1 MRQEQR
7 TYWIFSSLKNFLRCQ
22 RCFLWGSKT
31 KGEISM
37 SGLVMV
43 GIQVTFWHVSLLITW
58 NLITMELSSF
68 SAQPVQKS
76 NHLVISDLW
85 KIFQPPNELM
95 WFSTPSKNIMNK
107 KQNGNLPG
115 GMNTKDMW
123 NHHLFWEM
131 SPLPAWAWLSVKH
144 HPEWCLTKHLLAN
157 IIRIFHHSGK
167 HWNCKTRLNS
177 Y

>member
-95 WFSTPSKNIMNK
+95 WFSTPSKKYHEQKTKWESSRRDEHQRYVKPPSILGDVPASRVGLTVSKTSPRMMSDEASLGKYNSNI
-107 KQNGNLPG
+107 
-115 GMNTKDMW
+115 
-123 NHHLFWEM
+123 
-131 SPLPAWAWLSVKH
+131 SPLWKTLK
-144 HPEWCLTKHLLAN
+144 LQNKTK
-157 IIRIFHHSGK
+157 
-167 HWNCKTRLNS
+167 
-177 Y
+177 